1 MKYIEIKKLIDGL
14 ENREKGMMRYF
25 EPNLTGLRNVAAS
38 MSMRKRKTVKVVGTN
53 GKGSVCAILTSILA
67 ESGLKTVTFTS
78 PHLVNELER
87 IRINGTDVPEEIFY
101 PAISKVFRYAGKFL
115 TYFEAM
121 FLTALTVAED
131 EDADVLILEAG
142 MGGKLDATN
151 AVECDVFCCTS
162 ISIDHSDVLGETVF
176 QIALDKAGG
185 MSPGCDVVLDL
196 KKPLRDLF
204 ELRAS
209 LNGSRFFPADDL
221 IEKVSGRCSG
231 EGILFNCRNFGEVFV
246 PLKGMFQIENIKL
259 ALAIIE
265 RLKSEFKIETRHVLI
280 GAEKTVHLGRLHYVG
295 RNPLK
300 IIDGSHNV
308 NGVRETVKFL
318 SDTHGGLKFSVF
330 FSAMRDKDYLGM
342 IEALDSVAGVFYAS
356 GITDRI
362 LKKQEYEE
370 AFNRI
375 GRKFNYLERDEFIT
389 EFIKNKDDSI
399 AVGSLRTAG
408 EILKALT

>member
-1 MKYIEIKKLIDGL
+1 MKYIEEKELLDGL
-14 ENREKGMMRYF
+14 ENREKGLSRYF
-25 EPNLTGLRNVAAS
+25 EPNLNELRNVVAS
-38 MSMRKRKTVKVVGTN
+38 MELRKRKTVKVVGTN
-53 GKGSVCAILTSILA
+53 GKGSVCAVLTSILA

-78 PHLVNELER
+78 PHLVKELER
-87 IRINGTDVPEEIFY
+87 IRINGADVPEEIFY
-101 PAISKVFRYAGKFL
+101 QALSKVFRHAGRFL

-204 ELRAS
+204 ELRAF
-209 LNGSRFFPADDL
+209 LNRSGFFPADEL
-221 IEKVSGRCSG
+221 IEKVSGFCSG
-231 EGILFNCRNFGEVFV
+231 EGILFNCRNFGELFF

-259 ALAIIE
+259 ALAVIE

-318 SDTHGGLKFSVF
+318 SETHEGLKFSVF
-330 FSAMRDKDYLGM
+330 FSVMRDKDCLGM
-342 IEALDSVAGVFYAS
+342 IESLDPVAGVFYAS
-356 GITDRI
+356 EITDRT

-370 AFNRI
+370 VFNRI
-375 GRKFNYLERDEFIT
+375 GRKFNYLERDEFIR
-389 EFIKNKDDSI
+389 EFLISKDDCL